1 MLMENIIK
9 IAKEF
14 HWEMAHRLP
23 YHRSGCQNIHGHSYR
38 MFVEIE
44 GIPGDNGMLMDYGDM
59 KALVKPLVDELDHA
73 FLCSNSDEVMKPFL
87 ESSKLKAVYVDFFTT
102 AENLS
107 FYFIKKIKEK
117 LVPYKNITAL
127 KVRIQET
134 TSSYAEAVEIF
145 ER

>member
-1 MLMENIIK
+1 MENTIK

-44 GIPGDNGMLMDYGDM
+44 GAPGPNGMLMDYGDM
-59 KALVKPLVDELDHA
+59 KSLVKPIVDELDHA
-73 FLCSNSDEVMKPFL
+73 FLCSNDDEVMKPFL
-87 ESSKLKAVYVDFFTT
+87 KTSGLKVVYVDFFTT

-107 FYFIKKIKEK
+107 FYFAKKIKEK
-117 LVPYKNITAL
+117 LVPYKNIIAV

-134 TSSYAEAVEIF
+134 TSSYAEAVETF
-145 ER
+145 AR

>member
-1 MLMENIIK
+1 MEKTIK

-23 YHRSGCQNIHGHSYR
+23 YHKKGCQNIHGHSYR

-44 GIPGDNGMLMDYGDM
+44 GVPQPTGMLMDYGEL

-73 FLCSNSDEVMKPFL
+73 FLCSNDDTVTKEFL
-87 ESSKLKAVYVDFFTT
+87 IKNGFKGVYVDFYTT
-102 AENLS
+102 AENLT
-107 FYFIKKIKEK
+107 FYLIRKIKEK
-117 LVPYKNITAL
+117 LVPYKNIITL

-134 TSSYAEAVEIF
+134 TSSYAEAIETF
-145 ER
+145 DR

>member
-23 YHRSGCQNIHGHSYR
+23 YHRAGCQNIHGHSYR